1 MIIHYLFICSNS
13 LSMDRA
19 RGRDKD
25 RVISAASF
33 PDDDPYQSSSRLN
46 GNRQS
51 APADNGALS
60 SLPIGTKNYTI
71 SCEENRLDSK
81 TTDNFYM
88 TSNYNQN
95 QISTGLEPYQFNS
108 EGYQPTTYKLKNQF
122 TSSNCSLGSDDNGDV
137 SSTRM

>member
-1 MIIHYLFICSNS
+1 
-13 LSMDRA
+13 MDRVQV
-19 RGRDKD
+19 RNRNNI
-25 RVISAASF
+25 ISAASF

-71 SCEENRLDSK
+71 SSDENRFDSK
-81 TTDNFYM
+81 TIDNFYM
-88 TSNYNQN
+88 TSNHNQN
-95 QISTGLEPYQFNS
+95 QITTGFEPYQFNL
-108 EGYQPTTYKLKNQF
+108 EGHQPTTYKLKSQS

>member
-1 MIIHYLFICSNS
+1 
-13 LSMDRA
+13 MDRVQV
-19 RGRDKD
+19 RNRNDI
-25 RVISAASF
+25 ISAASF

-108 EGYQPTTYKLKNQF
+108 EGYQPPTYKLSNQS